1 MSKNKS
7 SVIFTLNTCVNNH
20 RLTCMVSSP
29 WRSCSRLTMVCSL
42 WDRTLVFLSL
52 VLSSRPFR
60 RGLMRATSM
69 GGIVGSLN
77 THHNTRSDTSLM
89 SLDWFWRHCVV
100 TETRRRHDT
109 KPDEVAPRHSTT
121 KTLNLNMH
129 TWLLGVLFCGTEW
142 IWHWQQLLWTW
153 YLNER
158 MELGR
163 ISWLDPTVKLRT
175 LRGSDT
181 LLYLLIYS

>member
-1 MSKNKS
+1 M
-7 SVIFTLNTCVNNH
+7 NNYH

-77 THHNTRSDTSLM
+77 THHSTRSDTSLM

-109 KPDEVAPRHSTT
+109 KTFCWSSSSSQYYKKLLTCICILDFWVFWGKSNGFRWKWMDTT
-121 KTLNLNMH
+121 QAAINMNLI
-129 TWLLGVLFCGTEW
+129 F
-142 IWHWQQLLWTW
+142 
-153 YLNER
+153 ER
-158 MELGR
+158 QDGER
-163 ISWLDPTVKLRT
+163 ISWLDLTVKLRT
-175 LRGSDT
+175 RRGSDT